1 MLQQVLNPL
10 SWLVLL
16 HLLLWLGISA
26 RVLLRPVLEAL
37 LAEKGLKLDDF
48 MDAPRAP

>member
-1 MLQQVLNPL
+1 MAISQTTAVCETVAA
-10 SWLVLL
+10 S
-16 HLLLWLGISA
+16 LG
-26 RVLLRPVLEAL
+26 RLRPVLEAL